1 MELHCVSPERLA
13 QAQALANRYG
23 HSLISEAPPEVP
35 GATQRHYWLELGP
48 RHLALRTHGQHG
60 AVYAEFA
67 EEGAKHRREQGGGRG
82 QPIAKAAG
90 LKGLK
95 RMPKVCDA
103 TAGLG
108 RDSIVLAA
116 LGCEVV
122 MVERSPV
129 AAALLD
135 DALARASQH
144 PDTASM
150 AARMHLVHQDSA
162 TYLSSL
168 EPAQWP
174 DVVVVDPMF
183 PDKEK
188 RKAAVKKDM
197 QAFQSVI
204 GDDADSARLL
214 SAAVAVAK
222 YRVVVKRPRLGPP
235 IEGPRPT
242 TVLEGE
248 STRFDLY
255 VNRSLTLL
263 DDDRAAQERGGM
275 PEALGGH

>member
-1 MELHCVSPERLA
+1 
-13 QAQALANRYG
+13 
-23 HSLISEAPPEVP
+23 
-35 GATQRHYWLELGP
+35 
-48 RHLALRTHGQHG
+48 
-60 AVYAEFA
+60 
-67 EEGAKHRREQGGGRG
+67 
-82 QPIAKAAG
+82 
-90 LKGLK
+90 
-95 RMPKVCDA
+95 
-103 TAGLG
+103 
-108 RDSIVLAA
+108 
-116 LGCEVV
+116 

-204 GDDADSARLL
+204 GDDSDSARLL

-263 DDDRAAQERGGM
+263 DDDRAAQERDGM